1 MDTCRV
7 GQTICVCNL
16 ITVSLPLQR
25 IHSSAVAKCLIASQ
39 LQNNFEG
46 KSAFLYYLIFIIGI
60 IFD

>member
-7 GQTICVCNL
+7 GQTIYVCNL
-16 ITVSLPLQR
+16 ITVFLPLQH
-25 IHSSAVAKCLIASQ
+25 IHSFAVAKCLIASQ
-39 LQNNFEG
+39 FQNKFEG